1 VLGLETALA
10 TTCRDIMP
18 TYNLRLLP
26 PPEPP
31 PPVSLRAQTLP
42 CEGRWWW
49 AESPSEEILC
59 LDEDGLCEVTVSSP
73 FSGGVW
79 VRGFFVY
86 DTTGIEG
93 EPYYTSSV
101 SSNVISH
108 GCSQDAPP
116 QPVPEPA
123 GLLLGALLLA
133 AIGARFK

>member
-1 VLGLETALA
+1 
-10 TTCRDIMP
+10 MP

-31 PPVSLRAQTLP
+31 PPVALRAQTLP
-42 CEGRWWW
+42 CEGQWWW
-49 AESPSEEILC
+49 AESPSSPVVCPPE
-59 LDEDGLCEVTVSSP
+59 GALCEVVLASP
-73 FSGGVW
+73 FVGGVW

-86 DTTGIEG
+86 DTGTPE
-93 EPYYTSSV
+93 EPVSYTTSV

-108 GCSQDAPP
+108 GCPQDAPP
-116 QPVPEPA
+116 VPVPEPA